1 MTWLSDFTGGGGLLN
16 PTIDSAWGV
25 LVLFGVVF
33 LVLMLRVLYDR
44 RKK

>member
-16 PTIDSAWGV
+16 PTIDSAWGF

-33 LVLMLRVLYDR
+33 LVLRALYNR